1 MLLKPFKDSGELD
14 YWMGNQ
20 ALLNEKLKNQ
30 PVGVQ
35 PPPSNVPVQPVVPPQ
50 TQVYPPVVNRMS
62 PSPSNEFRPQ
72 FQYEPNPQIKTE
84 KYKTVPCKYF
94 HSPQG
99 CVKT

>member
-1 MLLKPFKDSGELD
+1 MS
-14 YWMGNQ
+14 NQ
-20 ALLNEKLKNQ
+20 ELLNEKLKNQ

-35 PPPSNVPVQPVVPPQ
+35 PPPSNIPVILN
-50 TQVYPPVVNRMS
+50 TPPVIQPPNPYSMRDNRMS
-62 PSPSNEFRPQ
+62 PSPSHDFKPH
-72 FQYEPNPQIKTE
+72 FVYDPNLKAE